1 MPGPWRGIWP
11 RHPGG
16 ALKLSSRAG
25 LHLARAFAALAA
37 GFCTASAQTY
47 PTKPITLVV
56 PVAPGG
62 GVDTAARIL
71 SERLQDKLKQPVT
84 VENRPGAGSMIGAN
98 SVAKAVPD
106 GYTLLLMEPAALLA
120 KWMNRAPYD
129 VITDFTPI
137 ALVATQ
143 PLVLFAQPSL
153 RANDVKELIAYCKAN
168 PGKLSVGTAGVG
180 SPHHLAAAWL
190 NTATKIEIIHVPYR
204 GAAPA
209 LNDLLGGQIP
219 LIWAL
224 SVAVMPFVEQGKVKA
239 LAVSTLQRFPLLPQ
253 VPTVAESAVPGFEVE
268 FFYGIAAPAK
278 VPPGAVVRIADA
290 VRNITELPDVRAR
303 MSELGMS
310 VDFRASDQ
318 FGDLIARK
326 TKQYGVIVRDA
337 GIQPD

>member
-1 MPGPWRGIWP
+1 MRRPHRQFF
-11 RHPGG
+11 
-16 ALKLSSRAG
+16 L
-25 LHLARAFAALAA
+25 LACTVTALAA
-37 GFCTASAQTY
+37 SLLAASAQTY
-47 PTKPITLVV
+47 PTRPITFVV
-56 PVAPGG
+56 PVAAGG

-71 SERLQDKLKQPVT
+71 SEKLQEKLKQPVT
-84 VENRPGAGSMIGAN
+84 VENRPGAGSMIGA
-98 SVAKAVPD
+98 SFVARAPPD

-120 KWMNRAPYD
+120 KWMNKASYD
-129 VITDFTPI
+129 VTTDFAPI

-153 RANDVKELIAYCKAN
+153 PVNDVKELIAYCKTN

-190 NTATKIEIIHVPYR
+190 NTAAKIEITHVPYR

-239 LAVSTLQRFPLLPQ
+239 LGVSTQQRFPLLPQ
-253 VPTVAESAVPGFEVE
+253 VPTVAESGVPGFDVD

-278 VPPGAVVRIADA
+278 VSPEVVARVGEVVRE
-290 VRNITELPDVRAR
+290 ITDQADVRER
-303 MSELGMS
+303 MSALGMS
-310 VDFRASDQ
+310 VDYRDSDQ
-318 FGDLIARK
+318 FRKLITTENEK
-326 TKQYGVIVRDA
+326 YGAIVHEA
-337 GIQPD
+337 GIHPD